1 MQLCSCYQPF
11 IITSRAET
19 SHKKASFCLKFRSS
33 SSYVNCSISVRHMPY
48 RCPPYAV
55 HMSGLCRTRVWLM
68 PDTYDVKHI
77 KTGTVTTYTPV
88 RVKNQWLC
96 QLLHSDWPENGCS
109 YPELAYSASCRY
121 YNDKKQ
127 NLNASYWKWRII
139 SHVLKSLQRTKQVK
153 SCASIYSNIV

>member
-77 KTGTVTTYTPV
+77 KTGTDTTYSPV
-88 RVKNQWLC
+88 RVKNQRLC
-96 QLLHSDWPENGCS
+96 QLPHSGWPENGFLS
-109 YPELAYSASCRY
+109 RTSIFNEFAHIVMTRSKKTVQVIE
-121 YNDKKQ
+121 ND
-127 NLNASYWKWRII
+127 A
-139 SHVLKSLQRTKQVK
+139 
-153 SCASIYSNIV
+153 